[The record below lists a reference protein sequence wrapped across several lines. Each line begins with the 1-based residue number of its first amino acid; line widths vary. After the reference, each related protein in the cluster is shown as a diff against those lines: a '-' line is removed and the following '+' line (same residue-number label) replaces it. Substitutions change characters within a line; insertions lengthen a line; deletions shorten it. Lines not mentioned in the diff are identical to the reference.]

1 MPIFGRRDNEPRSA
15 SEREAA
21 RLERERRRLEREGRG
36 LPENGA
42 AGAEPSGDAADEPSG
57 GLWTGAPDDGA
68 HAAGDAPAHPD
79 AAQPAEPD
87 PEVVDPQ
94 EQVEPPAPESVGLDE
109 QAAPP
114 EPEGVDPP
122 EQAAPPVFES
132 VDSHE
137 EPEPSAPE
145 GVDPPEQPEQPAPA
159 WPGETAASAGG
170 DAGDDPAQPA
180 APGAGDEVS
189 PGPHEHADTPE
200 RPPADE
206 RFERR
211 HEGDA
216 VAWGSAAGDES
227 DPRAAAWPAPQ
238 TPAAQAGRG
247 ESRADLDSRGAGEGA
262 GADDGGGDA
271 AGTPG
276 PAGRAHD
283 PDATQP
289 FDALGT
295 DDRRRTVSL
304 PRPQTD
310 TGEYDAP
317 IGTVRVNRAGGY
329 EAQPGASGYPAYRK
343 LGVQKPR
350 RRWLRRIVALLAL
363 LAVVAVAVF
372 LYFLYQPAHGP
383 GFGRVQVSIP
393 QGATASQIGD
403 ILEKQGVVD
412 SAFFFS
418 LRARLSGKREQLR
431 SGRYTLRQS
440 MPYDAALTALTT
452 APKAAAVLNVTL
464 PEGPSRREAAPLVRR
479 AGVRGDYL
487 AATRTSSRLRP
498 RDYGAPRSTRTLE
511 GFLYPATYELRQ
523 SQATARR
530 LVNRQVAA
538 FKDAFAKVDMSRA
551 RRKNLT
557 RYDVLIIASMIE
569 REGLVARERR
579 LISAVIYN
587 RLKQGIPLGIDATI
601 RYALNNWSRPL
612 RVSELQRDTPFNT
625 RLRKGLPPTPIGN
638 PGLPAMRAA
647 ANPANV
653 NYIFY
658 VVKPCGNGAHAFSS
672 TDAQFQ
678 RDVAAYNRARARRGG
693 KDPSRC

>member
-36 LPENGA
+36 RPENGA
-42 AGAEPSGDAADEPSG
+42 AGAEPSGDVADEPSG

-79 AAQPAEPD
+79 AAQPAEPA
-87 PEVVDPQ
+87 PESVDLDEQPESPASEGVDPD
-94 EQVEPPAPESVGLDE
+94 EQPPAPAPES
-109 QAAPP
+109 
-114 EPEGVDPP
+114 
-122 EQAAPPVFES
+122 
-132 VDSHE
+132 
-137 EPEPSAPE
+137 
-145 GVDPPEQPEQPAPA
+145 VDPPEQPEPPAPPWA
-159 WPGETAASAGG
+159 GETAASVGR

-180 APGAGDEVS
+180 APRAGDEVS
-189 PGPHEHADTPE
+189 PDPHEHAGTPE

-211 HEGDA
+211 HESDA
-216 VAWGSAAGDES
+216 VAWGAAAGDES
-227 DPRAAAWPAPQ
+227 DPRAGAWPAAQ
-238 TPAAQAGRG
+238 TPAAQAFGDSGRG
-247 ESRADLDSRGAGEGA
+247 ESRADLESRGAGEGA
-262 GADDGGGDA
+262 GADGGGDA

-295 DDRRRTVSL
+295 GDRRRTVSL

-464 PEGPSRREAAPLVRR
+464 PEGPSRR
-479 AGVRGDYL
+479 
-487 AATRTSSRLRP
+487 
-498 RDYGAPRSTRTLE
+498 GAR
-511 GFLYPATYELRQ
+511 
-523 SQATARR
+523 
-530 LVNRQVAA
+530 
-538 FKDAFAKVDMSRA
+538 
-551 RRKNLT
+551 
-557 RYDVLIIASMIE
+557 
-569 REGLVARERR
+569 
-579 LISAVIYN
+579 
-587 RLKQGIPLGIDATI
+587 
-601 RYALNNWSRPL
+601 
-612 RVSELQRDTPFNT
+612 
-625 RLRKGLPPTPIGN
+625 
-638 PGLPAMRAA
+638 
-647 ANPANV
+647 
-653 NYIFY
+653 
-658 VVKPCGNGAHAFSS
+658 
-672 TDAQFQ
+672 
-678 RDVAAYNRARARRGG
+678 
-693 KDPSRC
+693 